1 MVINKYVKEIVF
13 VLLTISAVFIAMA
26 AAPDISISVTSPSN
40 GSTIN
45 GTFVF
50 TAQVS
55 DSVENIVSVE
65 FSYKNGSI
73 PWTPFYNNNTPL
85 LNGTPHTLN
94 APLDTTGLANGDY
107 QLNVTV
113 VDNSTTDNTTSDTS
127 TFFTVANVLSDT
139 TPPASVTGLSLI
151 GNGTT
156 WLLINWTNPSDPD
169 FDHVSIYKNGT
180 FVYNTTTNT
189 TNSYNLT
196 GLNSGSTYEIIV
208 KTVDTTGNVNQ
219 TGANLTATTDPNTQT
234 GSNVQ
239 TTLQNSTVTFTSV
252 TGAGNTL
259 EIPDTSGHTL
269 PSAYYTAVG
278 SYLNISTSAT
288 VTAPITVSVKYN
300 TVLPSGYSD
309 SDVRLYH
316 WNYSTNQWDNVTTT
330 YNPST
335 DMVTGQ
341 VSSLSPFVPGV
352 PARPAI
358 IKDSPTGLNY
368 ETIGVQQAIFKAY
381 SDQTSNITWYVDNVL
396 VLDNGSIA
404 SGTKATYTNISPVT
418 GSHNVTVTATNIT
431 TGLGNSTY
439 WNWTVRSRS
448 YETGNRIWDA
458 SKEMNLTYTWNPM
471 SFYAFYYDVDNNV
484 GNESLQIQLT
494 SRTDRS
500 LPENTITYTTKPDNV
515 SFQYKPWGSYNVIGF
530 MAEKYF
536 AAYTTGSTGITS
548 TPISTIGSKQ
558 LHKIL
563 MDDNTQ
569 RAIYAGST
577 LTLSEGYVLKIKDVD
592 ITGGKIVLLSLLKD
606 GNEVD
611 TTATPAGSTY
621 VYSKKVGVVSNV
633 PIIAVHIET
642 VFSGREANAA
652 FLKGIFQISE
662 GFTSI
667 NTGNR
672 YGIMEITSASDT
684 GITMV
689 NKASLSLS
697 PASLNDLM
705 GDMKIQVADNS
716 SILRFAPTIK
726 KSGTY
731 EVRGTISQAT
741 DPATIDWNPLNFE
754 GFYYD
759 IDEDVGSEKL
769 TLTRAGRTIDEKA
782 LVYTTL
788 PQPVSFKYKNF
799 GTYKVIGFMAN
810 KYFAGYIGS
819 TTGLS
824 TTSISTIA
832 SKQLHKVLADD
843 NTQRAVYAGSTLTL
857 SEGYVL
863 KVKDVDITGGK
874 IVLVSLLKDGNEVD
888 TTAISA
894 GNTYVYTKRVG
905 VVSDL
910 PIIAA
915 HIETVFSGK
924 EANAAFIKGI
934 FQISEAITPVT
945 TSDQYGIMK
954 VTEVSDNKIE
964 MKNTGTVTLS
974 QNSII
979 DVMGNIK
986 FHVADSN
993 DIRFYPFILVNGSI
1007 AAANQ
1012 LSISVPSNPSVK
1024 DTITIAITAGS
1035 SPADGAAITFDDT
1048 SIGTTNST
1056 GKLDYT
1062 LTRSGIHNIT
1072 ATKLGYEKAV
1082 KTIQVAEWVDNRL
1095 SIDIPAIIDQ
1105 GIQVSI
1111 KVQSNGT
1118 AIAGASITLD
1128 NSVIGATDIKG
1139 ILNYS
1144 FTVSGTHNLGASK
1157 DKYVSVVRE
1166 ISIRMPFSEYRALD
1180 INISPNVV
1188 FANVQTFITS
1198 NITNAGTKADT
1209 KQVELIVNSTV
1220 VDNRSVS
1227 LAPGEIKEVNFT
1239 YKEAQPGNYTIEILG
1254 QKGILEVKQEPIN
1267 YYVIGGV
1274 VTVIGLIA
1282 IYLLTAK
1289 GILGN
1294 LLGKFGKKGV
1304 EEVKSIEEVKK

>member
-1 MVINKYVKEIVF
+1 MVMKLSIRGIAF
-13 VLLTISAVFIAMA
+13 VLLMISAVFIAMA

-50 TAQVS
+50 IAQVS
-55 DSVENIVSVE
+55 DSVENIVSAE
-65 FSYKNGSI
+65 FSYKNNSI

-94 APLDTTGLANGDY
+94 APLDTTSLANGDY

-113 VDNSTTDNTTSDTS
+113 VDNSTTNNTKSDTS

-180 FVYNTTTNT
+180 FVYNTTTNIT
-189 TNSYNLT
+189 HSYNLT

-234 GSNVQ
+234 GNNVPVPINNITLTFSNIDK
-239 TTLQNSTVTFTSV
+239 
-252 TGAGNTL
+252 AGNTL
-259 EIPDTSGHTL
+259 ALVNDGTSPAASGFVAAGNFYNITTT
-269 PSAYYTAVG
+269 ANYTG
-278 SYLNISTSAT
+278 LIT
-288 VTAPITVSVKYN
+288 VTIPYN
-300 TVLPSGYSD
+300 TGVVD
-309 SDVRLYH
+309 SNHVRLFHYDGVS
-316 WNYSTNQWDNVTTT
+316 WKDVTTSSDAT
-330 YNPST
+330 T
-335 DMVTGQ
+335 VTGQ
-341 VSSLSPFVPGV
+341 VTSLSPFVPGMFPGPTISNQS
-352 PARPAI
+352 PATA
-358 IKDSPTGLNY
+358 TVQ
-368 ETIGVQQAIFKAY
+368 TIGIASQNFTVTFN
-381 SDQTSNITWYVDNVL
+381 QTVNVTWQINGTTIPGTTNTSVTSSYYLNNTPSAGTWNITVVGNNA
-396 VLDNGSIA
+396 NGTA
-404 SGTKATYTNISPVT
+404 PYT
-418 GSHNVTVTATNIT
+418 
-431 TGLGNSTY
+431 
-439 WNWTVRSRS
+439 WFWTVRSRT

-458 SKEMNLTYTWNPM
+458 NKDMNLTYTWNPM

-484 GNESLQIQLT
+484 GNESLKIQLAT
-494 SRTDRS
+494 KTDRN

-515 SFQYKPWGSYNVIGF
+515 SFKYKTWGSYNVIGF

-548 TPISTIGSKQ
+548 TPVSTIGSKQ

-621 VYSKKVGVVSNV
+621 VYTKRVGVVSNV

-716 SILRFAPTIK
+716 SVLRFAPTIK
-726 KSGTY
+726 KAGTY

-759 IDEDVGSEKL
+759 INEDVGSEKL

-782 LVYTTL
+782 LVYTTS

-964 MKNTGTVTLS
+964 MKNTGTMTLS

-1035 SPADGAAITFDDT
+1035 SPADGAAITFDDN

-1062 LTRSGIHNIT
+1062 LTRSGMHNIT

-1095 SIDIPAIIDQ
+1095 SIDLPAIIDQ

-1128 NSVIGATDIKG
+1128 NSAIGATDIKG

-1166 ISIRMPFSEYRALD
+1166 ISIRLPFSEYRALD

-1209 KQVELIVNSTV
+1209 KQVELVVNSTV

-1254 QKGILEVKQEPIN
+1254 QKGLLEVKKEPTN
-1267 YYVIGGV
+1267 YLLIGGIA
-1274 VTVIGLIA
+1274 TILGIIA
-1282 IYLLTAK
+1282 IYILTAK

-1294 LLGKFGKKGV
+1294 LLSKFGKKGI